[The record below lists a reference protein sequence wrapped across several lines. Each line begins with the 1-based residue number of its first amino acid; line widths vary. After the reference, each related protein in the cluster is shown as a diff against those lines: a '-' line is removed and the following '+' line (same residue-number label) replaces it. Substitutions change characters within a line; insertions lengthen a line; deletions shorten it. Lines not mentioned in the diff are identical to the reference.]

1 MIDLQDK
8 GYCPVLEELGEFVKN
23 PLFMKFCSHLKVK
36 YKCKEKIEFS
46 SCCWEPGW
54 NVKFRK
60 SGKSL
65 CTIYPK
71 EGFFTV
77 LVVIGAREKV
87 AVEAILP
94 ECTKE
99 VREIYKKTKLGNGQK
114 WLMIDL
120 EDQGEVYEDIF
131 RLIEIRKG

>member
-1 MIDLQDK
+1 MNLTK
-8 GYCPVLEELGEFVKN
+8 LFRRVCALE
-23 PLFMKFCSHLKVK
+23 
-36 YKCKEKIEFS
+36 
-46 SCCWEPGW
+46 W

-77 LVVIGAREKV
+77 LVVIGAREKE

-99 VREIYKKTKLGNGQK
+99 VREIYRKTKLGNEQK

>member
-8 GYCPVLEELGEFVKN
+8 GYCPVLEEIGEFVKN

-71 EGFFTV
+71 EG
-77 LVVIGAREKV
+77 
-87 AVEAILP
+87 
-94 ECTKE
+94 
-99 VREIYKKTKLGNGQK
+99 EIYKKTKLGNGQK

>member
-1 MIDLQDK
+1 MKKLFDLDGLTGRCK
-8 GYCPVLEELGEFVKN
+8 VL
-23 PLFMKFCSHLKVK
+23 MKKP
-36 YKCKEKIEFS
+36 I
-46 SCCWEPGW
+46 
-54 NVKFRK
+54 
-60 SGKSL
+60 SL